1 MTPLPAQ
8 YQWLHSVKG
17 LPRTIAEC
25 IKLHGVQEVVG
36 KGSNATILAWR
47 DELNGATTNGKPI
60 VTGFSDDNIAWCG
73 LFAAIVAFRRMKR
86 IEEVVRGP
94 LWARNWL
101 HYGVKVDTAMLGDC
115 LVFSR
120 GKGGHVAW
128 YVGEDKTTYHVFGG
142 NQSNRVSITRIAK
155 SRLLGI
161 RRPEYVT
168 MPKGV
173 RPHHLAPTG
182 AVSSN
187 EA

>member
-1 MTPLPAQ
+1 MTPLPPQ
-8 YQWLHSVKG
+8 YQWLHKVNG

-36 KGSNATILAWR
+36 KGSNATIISWR
-47 DELNGATTNGKPI
+47 DELNGATMNGKPI
-60 VTGFSDDNIAWCG
+60 VVGFSDDDIAWCG
-73 LFAAIVAFRRMKR
+73 LKAAIVAYRRMKR
-86 IEEVVRGP
+86 IEEVVKNP

-101 HYGVKVDTAMLGDC
+101 NYGTKVNTAMLGDC
-115 LVFSR
+115 LVFER

-128 YVGEDKTTYHVFGG
+128 YVGEDKTTYHIFGG

-161 RRPEYVT
+161 RRPKYAT
-168 MPKGV
+168 APKGMK
-173 RPHHLAPTG
+173 PYHLAATG
-182 AVSSN
+182 VISTN

>member
-36 KGSNATILAWR
+36 KGSDATIIAWR

-60 VTGFSDDNIAWCG
+60 VVGFSDDDIAWCG
-73 LFAAIVAFRRMKR
+73 LLAATVAYRRMKN
-86 IEEVVRGP
+86 ILEVVLKP

-101 HYGVKVDTAMLGDC
+101 NYGVKVSTAMLGDC
-115 LVFSR
+115 LVFER
-120 GKGGHVAW
+120 GNGGHVAW
-128 YVGEDKTTYHVFGG
+128 YVGEDKTTYHIFGG
-142 NQSNRVSITRIAK
+142 NQSNRVSITRISKA
-155 SRLLGI
+155 RLLGI
-161 RRPEYVT
+161 RRPKYSV
-168 MPKGV
+168 MPAGV
-173 RPHHLAPTG
+173 KPYHLAATG
-182 AVSSN
+182 AVSTN

>member
-8 YQWLHSVKG
+8 YQWLHKVKG

-36 KGSNATILAWR
+36 RGSNATIIGWR

-60 VTGFSDDNIAWCG
+60 VSGFSDDDIPWCG
-73 LFAAIVAFRRMKR
+73 LFAAIIAYRRMKR
-86 IEEVVRGP
+86 IEEVVKAP

-101 HYGVKVDTAMLGDC
+101 KYGQRHTEAALGDV
-115 LVFSR
+115 LVFER
-120 GKGGHVAW
+120 GKGGHVGF

-142 NQSNRVSITRIAK
+142 NQSNRVSIARLAK
-155 SRLLGI
+155 NRLLGI
-161 RRPEYVT
+161 RRPIYMVV
-168 MPKGV
+168 PKGV
-173 RPHHLAPTG
+173 KPFHLAATG
-182 AVSSN
+182 SISTN

>member
-36 KGSNATILAWR
+36 RGSNATILAWR

-60 VTGFSDDNIAWCG
+60 VTGFSDDDIPWCG
-73 LFAAIVAFRRMKR
+73 LLAAFIAYLRMKR
-86 IEEVVRGP
+86 IEEVVKNP

-101 HYGVKVDTAMLGDC
+101 RYGDKADVAMLGDC
-115 LVFSR
+115 LVFER

-128 YVGEDKTTYHVFGG
+128 YVGEDKTHYHVFGG

-155 SRLLGI
+155 KRLLGI
-161 RRPEYVT
+161 RRPKYAT
-168 MPKGV
+168 TPKGM
-173 RPHHLAPTG
+173 RPYHLAGTG
-182 AVSSN
+182 AVSTN